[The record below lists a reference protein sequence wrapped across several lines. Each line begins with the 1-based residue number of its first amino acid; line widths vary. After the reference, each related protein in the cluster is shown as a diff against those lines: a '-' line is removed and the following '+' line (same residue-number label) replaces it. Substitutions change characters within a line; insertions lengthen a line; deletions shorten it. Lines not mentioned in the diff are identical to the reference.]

1 MKNSLPSRTIGRASI
16 YSALV
21 CASLTGVASA
31 DFSGVRVDLPM
42 QETHKFS
49 LGDASPGETGGAE
62 GKANCEIDG
71 SDWNPNQG
79 ALWLVQS
86 NPQVIYKVAFTDGPD
101 GDIENRVVKS
111 WTCPDRERALGW
123 EGSKDLGDWEA
134 CAMLPDLADDSLFI
148 LSENGSAIIRVD
160 DLNAENEHGT
170 PTKVWSLGKKAKDA
184 NDNLMHQEGAKWG
197 NGEGAEGL
205 EFITLPDTINKVP
218 IMDDKGHL
226 VGYETGIYLET
237 TYYDA
242 NGVKSTSSSP
252 YIQKNYNEGEGAPML
267 GQLAVVGHQYQGRLY
282 FFEINPEVSEEFTPL
297 GYRKTN
303 ANEVCGLHWDE
314 NARDLYIWHGQDLK
328 NYTDP
333 NSLELWHLAV
343 EPNGYP
349 SGVSS
354 KPMAKRTFEL
364 VRHFDG
370 SVCPGNTG
378 GVTSNYESIVMVDH
392 NGQYGAGPAERRLF
406 LIEDLEAADK
416 ENGDRLPV
424 TALLLPHVPTADLN
438 GDDTVDEIDEEIMIA
453 AMADPDHNI
462 QYDVNGD
469 GLVDIEDFR
478 EILVQ
483 VDVDQKSD

>member
-1 MKNSLPSRTIGRASI
+1 VG
-16 YSALV
+16 
-21 CASLTGVASA
+21 ASLTGVASA
-31 DFSGVRVDLPM
+31 DFSGIRVDLPM
-42 QETHKFS
+42 KETHKFS
-49 LGDASPGETGGAE
+49 LGDASPGETGGVE

-79 ALWLVQS
+79 DLWLVQS
-86 NPQVIYKVAFTDGPD
+86 NPQVIYKITFPDGPD
-101 GDIENRVVKS
+101 GDIDDRVVTS
-111 WTCPDRERALGW
+111 WTCPNRESTLDWHFYNGN
-123 EGSKDLGDWEA
+123 GNDLGDWEA
-134 CAMLPDLADDSLFI
+134 CAVLPEVSDDSLFI
-148 LSENGSAIIRVD
+148 MSENGSAIIRVD
-160 DLNAENEHGT
+160 GLDADSTQGT
-170 PTKVWSLGKKAKDA
+170 ASKTWSLGKW
-184 NDNLMHQEGAKWG
+184 NDGDKNNLMHQEGAKWKS
-197 NGEGAEGL
+197 GEGAEGL
-205 EFITLPDTINKVP
+205 EFITLPNTINKVP

-267 GQLAVVGHQYQGRLY
+267 GQLAVVGHQYEGRLY

-314 NARDLYIWHGQDLK
+314 NARDLYIWHGQDLE

-343 EPNGYP
+343 EPNGHP

-416 ENGDRLPV
+416 EDGDRLPV

-453 AMADPDHNI
+453 AMADPDHNM